1 MKRLE
6 ITVTNKVGLHARPA
20 ADFVKTAGKFKS
32 KINVKNLTEES
43 DTVNAKSILK
53 VLTIGVAE
61 NHQVEITAEGEDE
74 EAAIAALE
82 ALIQSNFGE

>member
-1 MKRLE
+1 MKSLE
-6 ITVTNKVGLHARPA
+6 IMITNKVGLHARPA
-20 ADFVKTAGKFKS
+20 AEFVKTSGKYKS
-32 KINVKNLTEES
+32 KINVKNLTRNS
-43 DTVNAKSILK
+43 DWVNAKSILK